1 MHKLFLK
8 LLIIISFCQ
17 GLLFYV
23 GIPNIIYKSLV
34 IGLVIV
40 CLSMLL
46 IGDGRFK
53 KDSIIGLFILYSLI
67 LVISS
72 LINSS
77 NPVDFISY
85 ILYLLPGVVVYTY
98 MRNVQFNHLELIKLN
113 NLFFFI
119 YIFQIFFS
127 VLKLIFW
134 GRTEAVVGTMHY
146 SGGSLNTVV
155 PLVGI
160 SMLIAFY
167 VLNKN
172 KPLYIFLILGFLF
185 MGWVGE
191 KRGIYF
197 YFIALTLFAYYF
209 NSKINKNQNILK
221 IIRQGV
227 ILSLFIMVVFYIG
240 AKYTLTLNPESI
252 IGGSFDFYHIYNYAY
267 QYSTNIDYAG
277 YSSGRFSGL
286 IAVFNSML
294 EKETI
299 NKLFGFG
306 PSELIGARFLDN
318 KQYAYGVSRLMAIN
332 GWSTSLIS
340 IGFIG
345 ALTTVIFYF
354 YISVAV
360 YNYIKI
366 EQDPYWKSI
375 SFGIFLITIVF
386 FLDFFTYTRSFYHS
400 IPLNITLLYGYGIL
414 KTKNYY
420 NKFQMVKYLD

>member
-1 MHKLFLK
+1 
-8 LLIIISFCQ
+8 
-17 GLLFYV
+17 
-23 GIPNIIYKSLV
+23 
-34 IGLVIV
+34 
-40 CLSMLL
+40 
-46 IGDGRFK
+46 
-53 KDSIIGLFILYSLI
+53 
-67 LVISS
+67 
-72 LINSS
+72 
-77 NPVDFISY
+77 
-85 ILYLLPGVVVYTY
+85 